1 MEVPPE
7 FAAVIKSENAAD
19 VILAAFSALLR
30 KAGETDAR
38 DLRRRKV
45 AGWISIFSLSDRTKR
60 RVHVNNNIVSDVVET
75 LNNIIR
81 RSVPD
86 DNINE

>member
-1 MEVPPE
+1 MEAPPA
-7 FAAVIKSENAAD
+7 FAAVIKYENAAD
-19 VILAAFSALLR
+19 VILAAFSSLLR

-38 DLRRRKV
+38 DLRRRNV
-45 AGWISIFSLSDRTKR
+45 AGWISIFSLSDGTKR
-60 RVHVNNNIVSDVVET
+60 RVHVDDNIVSDVVET